1 MRYKALKTKLYLSQ
15 NEKKVILM
23 LMHAAKNLYN
33 EALYNVRQHYFETNS
48 YLTYHEN
55 YKMLSKQ
62 SQNYRILNT
71 HQGQTI
77 IKKVDEAMKAF
88 FGSLKSKKLEK
99 VRLPRYLEKAGYYPL
114 IDRMV
119 YKPDLS
125 CYVMPR
131 GNFIKK
137 VSKYFESDSK
147 ALRKLE
153 IQGVLDEMTSL
164 NLKIQTP
171 LCIQTKVIKEITIKS
186 KYDGKYIEVIHVYED
201 DEEIELK
208 NEKTETMSIDFGYN
222 NLAYCALTSGN
233 HLHLDGLKLKS
244 MNQRYHKR
252 IAYLASVR
260 PDQKTLTKNMI
271 SLMEKR
277 NNQITYGIYKAARLI
292 ISHAMDHHVKEIII
306 GYNQRFKDSN
316 LSDQFNQ
323 WTKSIPIA
331 RLRDRIQYLAQ
342 AYGIDT
348 MIVNEAYTSK
358 ASYID
363 QDELSNQKDS
373 FSGHRTKRGM
383 YVSKEGIRIN
393 ADLNAALNIARKGKP
408 DAIWI
413 GSKGWNTP
421 KRTYLFTN

>member
-1 MRYKALKTKLYLSQ
+1 LRYKALKTKLYLSQ

>member
-1 MRYKALKTKLYLSQ
+1 
-15 NEKKVILM
+15 M

-292 ISHAMDHHVKEIII
+292 ISHAIDHHVKEIII
-306 GYNQRFKDSN
+306 GYNQGFKDSN

>member
-1 MRYKALKTKLYLSQ
+1 
-15 NEKKVILM
+15 M